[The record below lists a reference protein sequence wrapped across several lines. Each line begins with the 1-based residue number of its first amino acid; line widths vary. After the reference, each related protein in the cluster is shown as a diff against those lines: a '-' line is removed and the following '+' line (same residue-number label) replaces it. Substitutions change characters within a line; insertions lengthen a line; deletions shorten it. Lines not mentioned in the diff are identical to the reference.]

1 MKPTISF
8 SQRVRLAWDYSFS
21 HWAWFAERASL
32 AAAVLLT
39 VPAIA
44 QTGTFD
50 DGTDLGWQRSTNQ
63 PATFMFPADVFGGH
77 AYRLQ
82 GSPAISGSDTNAR
95 AFSVLTNRVFTNFWA
110 AVDVV
115 AWNTNQDCDEVIGI
129 IARAENVESGAPNGI
144 TFNVRL
150 HNKRS
155 YSGPGETG
163 PLGARDQMSLWSMVG
178 SYLGT
183 PIPLSLGGPAAVTQ
197 SGFQWV
203 PGHSYRLVMSCTNNP
218 AIGRDM
224 FTGSIYDL
232 NDLTQPLLSMTGD
245 TAYNSNDQ
253 LIPPSGYIGVFAY
266 HLNNDGP
273 DVTVDATFDNFYADD
288 APPAS
293 VAPPAIPHGLAGV
306 PQVVNR
312 SPASFANF
320 HPAASGIAFNA
331 TTLSTTNAVN
341 TNAIRLVLNGVDVSS
356 ALVVAGSG
364 TNASVSYHGLAPDV
378 VYDARIELQ
387 DNLGRRTTNEWTF
400 DTFTDTYLDSPAV
413 KVIEAEDYDFQD
425 GQFIDAPLP
434 SGYTSSGTVINS
446 GAAGYVEQIGT
457 NARLGGSD
465 FMDYDSGP
473 HAPENQFRS
482 NDAVGTQQGNY
493 GDVLESD
500 VNSAGNVF
508 FVQTYDTQRLK
519 YRNADPTLQEYMVRR
534 TEGGEWLNYTR
545 IFDGRKH
552 YNAFLRVAAGLAQPL
567 RLDQIAAGPVTNSL
581 GWFNVPSTFF
591 LNNYRYVP
599 LVTTNGSLAVVNL
612 DGTNTVRLTMD
623 SPPSEGT
630 KTGLSLNYLV
640 LVPALL
646 LESAAR
652 VEGPYAIEPAARVDA
667 SNHTITV
674 PQSGSVRFYR
684 AQWERAVTFTS
695 ISVVGSNLVL
705 AYR

>member
-1 MKPTISF
+1 MNPTTAVSRTV
-8 SQRVRLAWDYSFS
+8 RVAGWDPLLRLGMSVGAALLVGGSAWTV
-21 HWAWFAERASL
+21 
-32 AAAVLLT
+32 AAQ
-39 VPAIA
+39 A
-44 QTGTFD
+44 QTDNFD
-50 DGTDLGWQRSTNQ
+50 TGTDLGWQKSTNQ
-63 PATFMFPADVFGGH
+63 PATFTFPADVFGGH

-82 GSPAISGSDTNAR
+82 GTPADSGSDTNAR
-95 AFSVLTNRVFTNFWA
+95 AFSVLTNRVYTNFWA

-115 AWNTNQDCDEVIGI
+115 AWNTNQDCDQVIGL
-129 IARAENVESGAPNGI
+129 IARAERVESGAPNGI
-144 TFNVRL
+144 TLNVRL

-178 SYLGT
+178 SYQGS
-183 PIPLSLGGPAAVTQ
+183 PIPSLGGPAGVTQ
-197 SGFQWV
+197 PGFQWV
-203 PGHSYRLVMSCTNNP
+203 PGHGYRLVLSSTNNP

-232 NDLTQPLLSMTGD
+232 NDLTRPLLTMTGD

-253 LIPPSGYIGVFAY
+253 LIPASGYIGVFAY

-293 VAPPAIPHGLAGV
+293 VAPPAIPHGLMGV

-312 SPASFANF
+312 TPASFVNL

-331 TTLSTTNAVN
+331 ATLTATNGIN
-341 TNAIRLVLNGVDVSS
+341 TNAIKLFLNGVDVSGD
-356 ALVVAGSG
+356 LLVAGPG
-364 TNASVSYHGLAPDV
+364 TNASVSYNKLAADL

-387 DNLGRRTTNEWTF
+387 DVLGRRTTNEWTF
-400 DTFTDTYLDSPAV
+400 DTFTDAYLDSPAV
-413 KVIEAEDYDFQD
+413 KVIEAEDYNFQD
-425 GQFIDAPLP
+425 GQFIDDPLP
-434 SGYTSSGTVINS
+434 SGYTTNGTAVNV
-446 GAAGYVEQIGT
+446 GATGYVEQVGT

-465 FMDYDSGP
+465 FLDYDSGP

-482 NDAVGTQQGNY
+482 NDAVGTQQGNF

-500 VNSAGNVF
+500 VNSAGNVL

-519 YRNADPTLQEYMVRR
+519 YRNADPALEEYMVRR

-545 IFDGRKH
+545 LFDGRKY
-552 YNAFLRVAAGLAQPL
+552 YNAFLRVAGGLAQPV
-567 RLDQIAAGPVTNSL
+567 RFDQIAAGPVTNSL
-581 GWFNVPSTFF
+581 GWFNVPSTFYI
-591 LNNYRYVP
+591 NNYRYVP

-630 KTGLSLNYLV
+630 KWGLSLNYLV

-646 LESAAR
+646 LESAAQ

-667 SNHTITV
+667 ASRSITV
-674 PQSGSVRFYR
+674 PQSGSLRFYR
-684 AQWERAVTFTS
+684 ARWDRAITFTS
-695 ISVVGSNLVL
+695 ISVNGANVVL
-705 AYR
+705 TYR